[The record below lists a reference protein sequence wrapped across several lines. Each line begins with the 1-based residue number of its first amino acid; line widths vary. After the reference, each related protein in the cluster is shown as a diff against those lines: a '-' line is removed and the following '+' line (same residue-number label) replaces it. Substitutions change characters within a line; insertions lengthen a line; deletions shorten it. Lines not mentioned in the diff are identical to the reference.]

1 MVVENE
7 GISCRQ
13 IETCELCAEQGKV
26 LYSIFAISYF
36 LLRELGRLESA
47 LNARLLWSDPQPFP
61 DQIHKLYRTYYTHSR
76 SSQFSFYRSRGT
88 AKLVK
93 DALAKTLFWKPYIFQ
108 SDNLHL
114 QGLPPGDLIE
124 VGCGSGGFLAAMAR
138 EGWKCHGIDFDESA
152 IAEARKIPG
161 VSAEVA
167 ELTQR
172 A

>member
-26 LYSIFAISYF
+26 LYSNLRDQLFSAPGTWAI
-36 LLRELGRLESA
+36 RA
-47 LNARLLWSDPQPFP
+47 CPKCALLWSDPQPFP
-61 DQIHKLYRTYYTHSR
+61 DQIHKLYRTYYTHS
-76 SSQFSFYRSRGT
+76 SSPQFSSFRSRGK

-124 VGCGSGGFLAAMAR
+124 VAVGAAAFSLPWLGKVGSATASILMSRPLPKLGRSQA
-138 EGWKCHGIDFDESA
+138 SA
-152 IAEARKIPG
+152 PKWPN
-161 VSAEVA
+161 
-167 ELTQR
+167 
-172 A
+172 